1 MSQPDFQKR
10 IERIQSN
17 QGTAVLI
24 GGESLQPTLLN
35 SSGGSRVLR
44 SIGGLLCGLLGL
56 VVSTILAFTASN
68 YENLKTDAD
77 EMPGFVLSVLAAA
90 GVSALTLLVFAVWG
104 LNALLRFK
112 KGRARN
118 VLIAMF
124 FVGMG
129 VASLAMRTAA
139 IM

>member
-1 MSQPDFQKR
+1 MSQSDFQKR
-10 IERIQSN
+10 IELIQSN
-17 QGTAVLI
+17 QGAAVLS

-104 LNALLRFK
+104 LTALLRFK
-112 KGRARN
+112 KGGRE
-118 VLIAMF
+118 IY
-124 FVGMG
+124 
-129 VASLAMRTAA
+129 
-139 IM
+139 